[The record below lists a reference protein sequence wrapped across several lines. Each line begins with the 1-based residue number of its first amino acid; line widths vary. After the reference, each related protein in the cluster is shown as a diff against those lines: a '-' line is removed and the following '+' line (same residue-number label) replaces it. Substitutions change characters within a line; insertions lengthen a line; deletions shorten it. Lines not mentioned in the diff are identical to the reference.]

1 METVNSQYVIAVA
14 TIVQDF
20 LLLVSAFL
28 IGWYLYETRKMRKSA
43 EKQVAESQALV
54 RASEEQLEGQI
65 KPAIVVRVQQQHA
78 VQLVN
83 IGSGP
88 ALHVELSAVLRGSL
102 TKDQMEGFGFD
113 RIAFLEQRQAIGTR
127 VRTLSLQGQ
136 NQNPNLNGRSLR
148 CEYKSL
154 SGRCYF
160 TVTDFDSEG
169 AYATETH
176 FGEVPVNLGKMNLA
190 GLP

>member
-1 METVNSQYVIAVA
+1 VNYQAVTAVA
-14 TIVQDF
+14 TVVQDL
-20 LLLVSAFL
+20 LLLVSAVL
-28 IGWYLYETRKMRKSA
+28 IYWYLYETRRMRKAA
-43 EKQVAESQALV
+43 EEQVAESQALV
-54 RASEEQLEGQI
+54 KASEEQLEGQI
-65 KPAIVVRVQQQHA
+65 KPAIVVRVQERA

-102 TKDQMEGFGFD
+102 TKDQMEGFSFD
-113 RIAFLEQRQAIGTR
+113 RIAFLESRQAVDTR
-127 VRTLSLQGQ
+127 VRTSFVQGT
-136 NQNPNLNGRSLR
+136 NPNPHLNGRSLR

-169 AYATETH
+169 AFATETH
-176 FGEVPVNLGKMNLA
+176 FGRQPMTVRK
-190 GLP
+190 

>member
-1 METVNSQYVIAVA
+1 VNYQAVTAVA
-14 TIVQDF
+14 TVVQDL
-20 LLLVSAFL
+20 LLLVSAVL
-28 IGWYLYETRKMRKSA
+28 IYWYLYETRRMRKAA
-43 EKQVAESQALV
+43 EEQVAESQALV
-54 RASEEQLEGQI
+54 KASEEQLEGQI
-65 KPAIVVRVQQQHA
+65 KPAIVVRVQQQRA

-102 TKDQMEGFGFD
+102 TKDQREGFGFD
-113 RIAFLEQRQAIGTR
+113 RIAFLESRQAVDTR
-127 VRTLSLQGQ
+127 VRTSFVQGT
-136 NQNPNLNGRSLR
+136 NPNPHLNGRSLR

-169 AYATETH
+169 AFATETH
-176 FGEVPVNLGKMNLA
+176 FGE
-190 GLP
+190 LPMTVRK